1 MAKSKKAAPPTNTPA
16 EPITEFAVSDGGT
29 LCMADF
35 ADATTRA
42 EFYEGVADRWEGSPK
57 NLADAIAECEP
68 LAWAVQLLYTN
79 FREKLE
85 EDIRSAEDGDK
96 PNRKE
101 IASLKARLEAMPQ
114 EPFDGTSKWLRGLT
128 TTEFETLIV
137 PSIQAWFAEPPDWDS
152 EDDHLPES
160 GTAQE
165 AALDLFR
172 SMDADDV
179 DLLGVDLVKGEHP
192 GSSYYAAELRGDID
206 VANRVAEAAGPR
218 LRFVKG

>member
-1 MAKSKKAAPPTNTPA
+1 MTKSKKTAPPINTPT
-16 EPITEFAVSDGGT
+16 EPITEFAVCDGGT
-29 LCMADF
+29 LSMADF

-42 EFYEGVADRWEGSPK
+42 EFYAGVADRWEDSPK
-57 NLADAIAECEP
+57 SSADAMADCEP
-68 LAWAVQLLYTN
+68 LAWAVHPLYTN

-114 EPFDGTSKWLRGLT
+114 EPFDGTSKWLQGLT

-179 DLLGVDLVKGEHP
+179 DLLGIDLVEGEHP

-206 VANRVAEAAGPR
+206 VANRAAEAAGLR